1 MTELDDGTLPREA
14 CGDVV
19 VLCPEPMRFYR
30 PRGVLSGFDANSPD
44 PDVPEV
50 AHAGEQWLPSSYPI
64 GSHRHEVFELY
75 LQLDGV
81 SLWESR
87 RRRYEVRPKGF
98 LLVPPRVEHA
108 LVNRRTGKHHFLF
121 AAIDV
126 KSVLARLPEV
136 GVHYAGDTCRA
147 VADAESLEA
156 PFRQLLREVTT
167 RAPYRA
173 TGLRAA
179 VDLLVIEAA
188 RQLAGDPA
196 EPLVACHPGVMAA
209 KNVLQ
214 RRSSENWSLVALS
227 KLAGLS
233 PSHLT
238 ALFVHEV
245 GLSPHQYLL
254 GERIRRAKELLRG
267 TDRPVTE
274 LALELGFSSSQHFA
288 KMFKR
293 VAGTTALEYRRGRLQ
308 GST

>member
-1 MTELDDGTLPREA
+1 
-14 CGDVV
+14 
-19 VLCPEPMRFYR
+19 MRFYR
-30 PRGVLSGFDANSPD
+30 PRGVLSGFDASEPD
-44 PDVPEV
+44 PDVPEI

-81 SLWESR
+81 SLWESKGKHF
-87 RRRYEVRPKGF
+87 ELRPRDF

-126 KSVLARLPEV
+126 KSALMRLPEV
-136 GVHYAGDTCRA
+136 RAEYASDTCRTVPA
-147 VADAESLEA
+147 AESLEA

-173 TGLRAA
+173 PALRAA

-188 RQLAGDPA
+188 RLLAQGPTEA
-196 EPLVACHPGVMAA
+196 LVACHPGVMAV
-209 KNVLQ
+209 KEILHS
-214 RRSSENWSLVALS
+214 RSREPWTIGALS
-227 KLAGLS
+227 RLAGLS

-238 ALFVHEV
+238 SLFVREV
-245 GLSPHQYLL
+245 GVSPHQYLL
-254 GERIRRAKELLRG
+254 HERIQRAKELLRG
-267 TDRPVTE
+267 TDTPVTE
-274 LALELGFSSSQHFA
+274 IALALGFSSSQHFA

-293 VAGTTALEYRRGRLQ
+293 VAGATALAYRKGRADQ